1 MSSAYAPGAT
11 QLAAQLG
18 VSETVSLL
26 GVSLF
31 CVGLSLG
38 PVIAAPLSETF
49 GRLIIYRLSL
59 PVSVLFIIGS
69 AVAND
74 MASIAVCRFFAGA
87 FGSPALSVGGGT
99 MADIWPPALFGP
111 ASVTFLLAPFMGP
124 SVGAFIL
131 STSFLA
137 DGF

>member
-11 QLAAQLG
+11 QLAEQLG

-59 PVSVLFIIGS
+59 PISILFIIGS
-69 AVAND
+69 AVASD
-74 MASIAVCRFFAGA
+74 MASIAICRFFAGA

-99 MADIWPPALFGP
+99 MADMWPPSLYGP
-111 ASVTFLLAPFMGP
+111 TTVTFLLAPFLGP
-124 SVGAFIL
+124 SLGRFL
-131 STSFLA
+131 SIHLSLRYHF
-137 DGF
+137 

>member
-11 QLAAQLG
+11 QLASELH

-31 CVGLSLG
+31 CIGLSLG
-38 PVIAAPLSETF
+38 PIIAAPLSETF
-49 GRLIIYRLSL
+49 GRLIIYRFSL
-59 PVSVLFIIGS
+59 PISALFIIGS
-69 AVAND
+69 AVADD

-99 MADIWPPALFGP
+99 IADIWRAEMFGP
-111 ASVTFLLAPFMGP
+111 ATGAFLLAPFLGP
-124 SVGAFIL
+124 SIGMSNLL
-131 STSFLA
+131 SFFSF
-137 DGF
+137 